1 MKTSLLFPLALWLAC
16 GSSSGC
22 SWIFVQPLPAHYER
36 SDSVNCTTNRAAPIL
51 DTIFTLTNVVSAVY
65 VAGQDNVTNKGTAVG
80 LGLAVAGL
88 WLSSAIYGYSKTS
101 ECEAAME
108 DDAPAPRYRRP
119 VVQRPIVPPAAPPE
133 NWAPSVTVSPDA
145 APPLAPAPPTSPGP
159 AQQYDQDDLGAPPPP
174 KHQAP
179 EPKLDAPR
187 FGG

>member
-1 MKTSLLFPLALWLAC
+1 
-16 GSSSGC
+16 
-22 SWIFVQPLPAHYER
+22 LPAHYER
-36 SDSVNCTTNRAAPIL
+36 SDSVNCTTNRAAPVI

-65 VAGQDNVTNKGTAVG
+65 VAGQDNVTNKNTAVG

-101 ECEAAME
+101 ECEAAMD

-119 VVQRPIVPPAAPPE
+119 VAQRPVAAPAVPSD
-133 NWAPSVTVSPDA
+133 NWAPSVTVAPTA
-145 APPLAPAPPTSPGP
+145 APPPPAQPTTPGSP
-159 AQQYDQDDLGAPPPP
+159 AQQQDGDDPGAPPPQP

-179 EPKLDAPR
+179 AQELDAPR